1 MSRGTASAVFRAK
14 REPKPRPSGRGGV
27 TAPTALRHLWA
38 FLALFFAAWIGRV
51 LLIPWTDAAVET
63 PATARLIADLW
74 RLALW
79 LILPLVWLRH
89 YEGLDPRAAI
99 DQRPGWKPWL
109 GWLLAALYLVA
120 SRGYEVYLGSHW
132 HAIPAASVPVLAAAL
147 TGVAFAALCEEFLFR
162 GLLLKEFRRRFGFW
176 RANFLQAG
184 LFVAIQW
191 PAWLMLIELDFS
203 TFALLSSLALLF
215 GLFLGVLAALTGT
228 ILVGFLVQAV
238 SNALQG
244 LGFG

>member
-1 MSRGTASAVFRAK
+1 M
-14 REPKPRPSGRGGV
+14 
-27 TAPTALRHLWA
+27 
-38 FLALFFAAWIGRV
+38 
-51 LLIPWTDAAVET
+51 LLIPWTDAAAQT

-74 RLALW
+74 RFGLW
-79 LILPLVWLRH
+79 LIVPLVWLLRF
-89 YEGLDPRAAI
+89 EAVDPRTAI
-99 DQRPGWKPWL
+99 DQRPGVKPWL
-109 GWLLAALYLVA
+109 GWLLAVFYVVA
-120 SRGYEVYLGSHW
+120 SRSYEVYLGSPW
-132 HAIPAASVPVLAAAL
+132 HAIPSAPVPVLAAAF

-191 PAWLMLIELDFS
+191 PAWFVLIELDLS
-203 TFALLSSLALLF
+203 TFALLSFLALLF

-228 ILVGFLVQAV
+228 ILVGFLVQAIG
-238 SNALQG
+238 NALQG